1 MFTDNTNTATTSSNT
16 DAQTLNQSL
25 RQAFPFSVER
35 FPLAGP
41 DGMKTPWYGLFRSDN
56 GDSVGPGSVTGR
68 YVPHTLEDVAA
79 LVDAAVMAFDG
90 CTLRGHFDGGHHV
103 IIQPTKERRLEV
115 FGTDTIWPRMVIS
128 APYGGG
134 GAFRASLGLYRDACR
149 NLAILRQVKGITVTI
164 RHTRGLRDRMDDL
177 IRDFSTLR
185 GRWDSVADTVRT
197 MEARRV
203 DLPAFLDAVYGPPD
217 STPRSRTTHR
227 HRTSAIISRIIRER
241 NATGRPAGEMAGR
254 SFPVTGW
261 EAFNAV
267 QGFTQHDAR
276 RHGRPSPLERAIHA
290 LDSSDV
296 ARAEELALSMRA

>member
-1 MFTDNTNTATTSSNT
+1 MFTDNTNTATSSSNT
-16 DAQTLNQSL
+16 AAQTLNQSL

-41 DGMKTPWYGLFRSDN
+41 DGLSTPWYGLFRSDN
-56 GDSVGPGSVTGR
+56 GQAVGPGSVTGR

-79 LVDAAVMAFDG
+79 LVDAAGVAFDG
-90 CTLRGHFDGGHHV
+90 CTLRGHFDHGHHV
-103 IIQPTKERRLEV
+103 IIQPTRERRLEV

-134 GAFRASLGLYRDACR
+134 GSFRASLGLYRDACR
-149 NLAILRQVKGITVTI
+149 NLAILRQVSGITVTI

-203 DLPAFLDAVYGPPD
+203 DLPAFLDAIYGQPD
-217 STPRSRTTHR
+217 NTARARTTHR

-241 NATGRPAGEMAGR
+241 SATGRPAGSMEGR
-254 SFPVTGW
+254 AFPVTGW

-276 RHGRPSPLERAIHA
+276 RHGNPSPLERAIHA
-290 LDSSDV
+290 LDSADV
-296 ARAEELALSMRA
+296 ARAEALALSMGA